1 MLLMVVSGGDGS
13 SDSHG
18 NDGVMMMV
26 VVMLIV
32 VAAMIRVREMM
43 ASVPI
48 LSLVTPAITRWSVP
62 YRAGIHILY

>member
-1 MLLMVVSGGDGS
+1 MV
-13 SDSHG
+13 
-18 NDGVMMMV
+18 V

-32 VAAMIRVREMM
+32 VAAMIRVRETM

-48 LSLVTPAITRWSVP
+48 LLLVTPAITRWSVP

>member
-1 MLLMVVSGGDGS
+1 MVVSGGDDGS
-13 SDSHG
+13 GGHG
-18 NDGVMMMV
+18 NDGVMMVV

-32 VAAMIRVREMM
+32 VAAMIRVRETM

-48 LSLVTPAITRWSVP
+48 LSLVTPAITRRSVP

>member
-1 MLLMVVSGGDGS
+1 MLLMVVSGGDDGS
-13 SDSHG
+13 GGHG
-18 NDGVMMMV
+18 NDGMMVV

-32 VAAMIRVREMM
+32 VAAMIRVRETM